1 MFISTGHNICLC
13 NLCTSISWGFMY
25 SYVIYACFISIY
37 THDVNFTYDFYSVFY
52 NALARESAT
61 FVVLRHS
68 CTFLHCVYLHY
79 WSYTS
84 RRLMFF
90 VVKTTWNKA
99 CSILFYSI
107 LFYLHP
113 KWLLSHSPIVNASWP
128 SFSKRPPWQGS
139 RFDFNWKIPLAPFIN
154 GSSVEVW

>member
-25 SYVIYACFISIY
+25 SYVNFACFISIY
-37 THDVNFTYDFYSVFY
+37 THDVNFTYVFYSVFY

-107 LFYLHP
+107 LPPSKVVAKLQSNSERHLAEIFQKATVAGFTLWFQLENTTGPFY
-113 KWLLSHSPIVNASWP
+113 
-128 SFSKRPPWQGS
+128 
-139 RFDFNWKIPLAPFIN
+139 
-154 GSSVEVW
+154 